1 MRFPSA
7 GSFDVATAAPSCF
20 VRRRIYIL
28 TSRGRELCNLSA
40 LAHHL
45 MMDGGM
51 ALNGMMS
58 GGVRDAGSGQ
68 GAWL

>member
-1 MRFPSA
+1 
-7 GSFDVATAAPSCF
+7 
-20 VRRRIYIL
+20 
-28 TSRGRELCNLSA
+28 
-40 LAHHL
+40 